1 MPFGLGFFAT
11 AGAGAGAAGSFD
23 LLETQVLGSDTA
35 SLTFSSLSSYA
46 ATYQHLQLRVA
57 ARTDRSS
64 YVDTVA
70 IRFNS
75 DTANNYSNHY
85 LAGNGSSV
93 FSGAETSQNKMLSVR
108 VTAANAGTSVFGAGT
123 VDLLDVFESTKYK
136 TARSLSGYTSG
147 SGSEV
152 YLFSGAWYLTT
163 AVSSMTLIPNI
174 GTNFVTGSR
183 FSLYGLKAA

>member
-1 MPFGLGFFAT
+1 MLIPLGFLA
-11 AGAGAGAAGSFD
+11 ASGVSAGSFD
-23 LLETQVLGSDTA
+23 LLETQVLGSSTA
-35 SLTFSSLSSYA
+35 SVTFSSLSTYA
-46 ATYQHLQLRVA
+46 STYQHFQLRVA
-57 ARTDRSS
+57 ARTDRAS

-85 LAGNGSSV
+85 LAGNGSTA
-93 FSGAETSQNKMLSVR
+93 FSGVETSQNKMLSIR
-108 VTAANAGTSVFGAGT
+108 VTAANAGTSVFGGGT
-123 VDLLDVFESTKYK
+123 VDLLDVFETTKNK

-152 YLFSGAWYLTT
+152 YLFSGAWYSTT

-183 FSLYGLKAA
+183 FSLYGIKAA